1 MRLGLYLIF
10 LLVSAG
16 CDLRK
21 KRVPVWIYVV
31 AGIVAVVWATVS
43 TLVFRQTYQAAE
55 HFAGVGVGAVLLLIS
70 VISGGSIG
78 AGDGCFFIVAGLY
91 LKFWEVLMILCYS
104 TLLCGLYGLGYYVWK
119 FIHGGVCAGKETI
132 PFLPFVAA
140 PSVWMV
146 ISEVMQHG
154 W

>member
-1 MRLGLYLIF
+1 MRLGLYLFF

-31 AGIVAVVWATVS
+31 AAIVAIIWATASV
-43 TLVFRQTYQAAE
+43 LVFQQNYQVAE
-55 HFAGVGVGAVLLLIS
+55 HLASVGVGALLLLIS
-70 VISGGSIG
+70 VISRGSIG
-78 AGDGCFFIVAGLY
+78 AGDGCFFIIAGLF
-91 LKFWEVLMILCYS
+91 LKFWEVMMVLCYS

-119 FIHGGVCAGKETI
+119 FIHGGGCVGKETI
-132 PFLPFVAA
+132 PFLPFVIV
-140 PSVWMV
+140 PSVWMG

-154 W
+154 R